1 MHYNLALSKTDSY
14 PENICLIEGD
24 ILSNLHSP
32 PPHQRN
38 KRKVQLK
45 TFNKFSTR
53 LITRK
58 KENGI
63 SNEGVGKREVEGGK
77 RRARKGERD
86 GEEGGKK
93 G

>member
-1 MHYNLALSKTDSY
+1 MRGIYYLTST
-14 PENICLIEGD
+14 
-24 ILSNLHSP
+24 P

-63 SNEGVGKREVEGGK
+63 SNEGGGK
-77 RRARKGERD
+77 KGGGRGKEE

-93 G
+93 RARKGGRRGNGKMGK